1 MPAQP
6 TNYSMMDKCDMS
18 LQNRMAA
25 FQTVNE
31 DEHEGKIYNKPFPWS
46 STAIKTWNITFR
58 SSSLVISDESTE
70 KP

>member
-1 MPAQP
+1 MTAQP

-31 DEHEGKIYNKPFPWS
+31 DEHEGKIYNKPCPWS